1 MQWEASEDMW
11 VPLASYRPLPSF
23 AAGCLRGSIRP
34 AFAPC
39 GQLLL
44 GGTGRM
50 EVSSTSKQS
59 LIDAFRLY
67 GKAPAD
73 GVTLAELTALL
84 TRRTSQDTQLV
95 PANIQTL
102 FSNAD
107 TGGCGTVPCEIF
119 AATWSRAPLDRAL
132 LLQSVFDLI
141 DYAQSGVLDMAEF
154 VALSQGMESI
164 AMQNVFAL
172 VKASSESEHGA
183 MHLQHGALHLSD
195 FVNFNLESGKGL
207 SDAEFQKWQASV
219 WLTVVLKR
227 ARIDR
232 SALLS
237 NTFHWCDVNNDGVL
251 EVHEFLALSTAQD
264 EQTIAMQQSVFAKAD
279 TSGDGKLQEDEFVQ
293 HNLETGKAL
302 SDFDFAQQLRMWTTL
317 ARLRA

>member
-1 MQWEASEDMW
+1 M
-11 VPLASYRPLPSF
+11 
-23 AAGCLRGSIRP
+23 G
-34 AFAPC
+34 
-39 GQLLL
+39 
-44 GGTGRM
+44 
-50 EVSSTSKQS
+50 VSSTTKQS
-59 LIDAFRLY
+59 LIDAFRIY
-67 GKAPAD
+67 GKAMTD

-95 PANIQTL
+95 HAKIQTL
-102 FSNAD
+102 FANAD

-119 AATWSRAPLDRAL
+119 AATWARAPLDRAL

-141 DYAQSGVLDMAEF
+141 DYSQSGVLDMAEF

-164 AMQNVFAL
+164 AMQNVFTLA
-172 VKASSESEHGA
+172 KASGESEHGA
-183 MHLQHGALHLSD
+183 MHLQHDAMHLSD

-207 SDAEFQKWQASV
+207 SDPEFQKWQASV
-219 WLTVVLKR
+219 WLTVAMKR
-227 ARIDR
+227 APMDR

-237 NTFHWCDVNNDGVL
+237 STFHWCDVNNDGML
-251 EVHEFLALSTAQD
+251 EVHEFLALSKAQD
-264 EQTIAMQQSVFAKAD
+264 EHTVAMQQAVFAKAD

-293 HNLETGKAL
+293 HNLETAKAL

>member
-1 MQWEASEDMW
+1 M
-11 VPLASYRPLPSF
+11 
-23 AAGCLRGSIRP
+23 G
-34 AFAPC
+34 
-39 GQLLL
+39 
-44 GGTGRM
+44 
-50 EVSSTSKQS
+50 VSVLSKES

-95 PANIQTL
+95 PANIKTL
-102 FSNAD
+102 FANAD
-107 TGGCGTVPCEIF
+107 VAGCGTVPCEVF

-132 LLQSVFDLI
+132 LLQSVFDLV
-141 DYAQSGVLDMAEF
+141 DYSQSGVLDVAEF
-154 VALSQGMESI
+154 EALSQGMDSI

-183 MHLQHGALHLSD
+183 MHLQHGAMHLSD

-219 WLTVVLKR
+219 WLTGALKR
-227 ARIDR
+227 APIDR
-232 SALLS
+232 CALLS

-251 EVHEFLALSTAQD
+251 EIHEFLALSKEQD
-264 EQTIAMQQSVFAKAD
+264 EQTVAMQQAVFAKAD

-293 HNLETGKAL
+293 HNLETGKPL

-317 ARLRA
+317 AKLRA